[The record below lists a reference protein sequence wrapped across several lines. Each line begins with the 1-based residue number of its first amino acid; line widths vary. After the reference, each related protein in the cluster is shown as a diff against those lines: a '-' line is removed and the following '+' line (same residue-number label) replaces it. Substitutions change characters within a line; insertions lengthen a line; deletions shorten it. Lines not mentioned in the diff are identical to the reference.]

1 MERLTLQELAKY
13 LDHVIE
19 IDYDFKAETDFAKNM
34 VWHAVRLR
42 RTMLLILK
50 ICLTALMYL

>member
-19 IDYDFKAETDFAKNM
+19 IDYDFKAETDFAKKI
-34 VWHAVRLR
+34 WCG
-42 RTMLLILK
+42 ML
-50 ICLTALMYL
+50 CGCGEQCC